1 MRNREQLFISLL
13 NKCSLNI
20 AGTWTTFEVSIETLI
35 EADQFGQG
43 YKNDV
48 IANGKSHSATVAES
62 LGLDEKTLH
71 LKVAS
76 MDV

>member
-1 MRNREQLFISLL
+1 MGNREQLFISLL

-35 EADQFGQG
+35 EADQIGLG
-43 YKNDV
+43 DKNDV
-48 IANGKSHSATVAES
+48 IADGKSHSATVAES
-62 LGLDEKTLH
+62 LGLDEKTLR